1 MAAVKKLQQE
11 LKSFT
16 KDPLDGVN
24 VEIDDGNLFL
34 WKVTMFGPPDS
45 IFTGGCFK
53 AELKFPEDYPF
64 SAPEMKFQT
73 PLYHPNIYQD
83 GRVCISILHP
93 PGVDEMSGE
102 RPEERWNPTQTV
114 KTIIL
119 SVISIL
125 NEPNISSPAN
135 VDASVAFRKWKAGED
150 MAYERRVR
158 TEVAASKKL
167 AEDEGLNIPLT
178 MEEYLNSSISDKYVM
193 CPEGK
198 VQLTS
203 ASSRSV
209 RIGREW
215 MPLPTSQRTKTTTMI
230 RTWET

>member
-1 MAAVKKLQQE
+1 MESYSDGQVSMSALAAALHSLVVILV
-11 LKSFT
+11 F
-16 KDPLDGVN
+16 
-24 VEIDDGNLFL
+24 IALFSL
-34 WKVTMFGPPDS
+34 AHTS
-45 IFTGGCFK
+45 
-53 AELKFPEDYPF
+53 
-64 SAPEMKFQT
+64 
-73 PLYHPNIYQD
+73 
-83 GRVCISILHP
+83 LHLLE
-93 PGVDEMSGE
+93 VMCVYLFC
-102 RPEERWNPTQTV
+102 R
-114 KTIIL
+114 TIIL